1 MNSNDSLAIDG
12 LIARLSK
19 KGIQLDCLPAAIY
32 ARKSTKDE
40 TQISLESQID
50 YCKKYIGDDSR
61 LRIIKTYSEDK
72 ISGYHIEGRKQY
84 SALLEEVRKGNIR
97 VIIYYAL
104 DRESRNTAEAIAL
117 DSEMEKLGVLQIY
130 ATQSFTNDANGRF
143 VKTVIRADAQ
153 RQVEF
158 VSERVLLAMEK
169 TAKSTKS
176 TGGKTLYGYKIVDNR
191 YVVNDK
197 EKEAVKLA
205 FDLALAG
212 NTISNISVRL
222 AQQGYYTRQNTPFPV
237 NTLWNMLR
245 NEKYTGQ
252 YIYFKKNARKRK
264 GRVSNTEV
272 DEIRI
277 KGGIPQIITEET
289 FKKVQSVLENKT
301 NKTCA
306 REHEDYLLRGYIFCG
321 ESGKAMHGELSYGGD
336 SRLKYAR
343 YTTPRKDSVKRSIR
357 KETIESATAEVLA
370 SILNKIKKDYV
381 DISKLGPSLSGYLT
395 AEIARITSE
404 SPRIRKELMSSVN
417 ALPKL
422 SSEDTVAIVM
432 EEIKRLQEVLNNME
446 RRKKSLES
454 QLRSLNSGVKTILIN
469 GLAVT
474 GEDLL
479 NNPELYK
486 KSLNLYIKEIKVF
499 VDKVEYNLK
508 ELA

>member
-1 MNSNDSLAIDG
+1 MGTNKIL
-12 LIARLSK
+12 K
-19 KGIQLDCLPAAIY
+19 K
-32 ARKSTKDE
+32 
-40 TQISLESQID
+40 
-50 YCKKYIGDDSR
+50 
-61 LRIIKTYSEDK
+61 
-72 ISGYHIEGRKQY
+72 
-84 SALLEEVRKGNIR
+84 V
-97 VIIYYAL
+97 
-104 DRESRNTAEAIAL
+104 
-117 DSEMEKLGVLQIY
+117 
-130 ATQSFTNDANGRF
+130 
-143 VKTVIRADAQ
+143 
-153 RQVEF
+153 
-158 VSERVLLAMEK
+158 
-169 TAKSTKS
+169 
-176 TGGKTLYGYKIVDNR
+176 YKIVDNR

-469 GLAVT
+469 GLAVFHS
-474 GEDLL
+474 EW
-479 NNPELYK
+479 
-486 KSLNLYIKEIKVF
+486 V
-499 VDKVEYNLK
+499 
-508 ELA
+508 